1 MPNRL
6 PLGSDTVS
14 DAKADV
20 LWEADV
26 VIVGGA
32 VAGASMAHA
41 LAEYS
46 VSSVLLERQTRVP
59 EINRGDVLQ
68 PLSLSFLDRWG
79 IYKYVTEMGGFPL
92 YERNFR

>member
-1 MPNRL
+1 LAHAFPVDAGGMKNMTKRL
-6 PLGSDTVS
+6 PLGNDAVS

-26 VIVGGA
+26 VIAGGA

-46 VSSVLLERQTRVP
+46 ISSVLLERQTRVP

-79 IYKYVTEMGGFPL
+79 STNM
-92 YERNFR
+92 